1 MFPRLTFLE
10 PRRTIP
16 LTDIDQA
23 SPACALQI
31 IKYITR
37 GWTLVEVHDETTKED
52 VILAAFPS
60 DDSLV
65 GVPSDRR
72 VGDSKCW
79 TLTLDTVGVAVPTTP
94 DYVLDL
100 SEFRICSW
108 RYGGAMTVYYYHIG
122 VWLRESY
129 VLKYRYMWQ
138 WHGTP
143 GGFWK
148 GFMKEKEIELT
159 IVEIEKMPNE
169 DRPAWFARLNER
181 TRWQLLQHS
190 SMNFEKPDTWTYY
203 DDQVKGWY
211 EEWQTKKLQEQA
223 LPESLNTAP

>member
-16 LTDIDQA
+16 LMVIDQA
-23 SPACALQI
+23 CAPQI
-31 IKYITR
+31 TKYIAR
-37 GWTLVEVHDETTKED
+37 GWTLVKVNDETTKKDE
-52 VILAAFPS
+52 ILAAFPTHS
-60 DDSLV
+60 SYS

-79 TLTLDTVGVAVPTTP
+79 TMTLDTVGVAVPTTP
-94 DYVLDL
+94 DYVLSL
-100 SEFRICSW
+100 SVFGIASCHCGEMIT
-108 RYGGAMTVYYYHIG
+108 GPLHYHIHAWSRG
-122 VWLRESY
+122 FY
-129 VLKYRYMWQ
+129 ILKYRYL
-138 WHGTP
+138 WHQSSRK
-143 GGFWK
+143 FWE
-148 GFMKEKEIELT
+148 GVMEEKEIELT
-159 IVEIEKMPNE
+159 IVEIEKMPKE